1 MLEAMRGQIFVSL
14 VDAVIAYLETRMKG
28 EFIYRLSTGFV
39 LGAVIGSAI
48 VLTERLSGKIVVS

>member
-1 MLEAMRGQIFVSL
+1 MRGQIFASL
-14 VDAVIAYLETRMKG
+14 VDAVIAYLEPRMKG
-28 EFIYRLSTGFV
+28 EFIYRLPTGFV